1 MAKKKANT
9 FDDDFEIIVNDPLA
23 DNQNTEPENKKVVET
38 NSETK
43 TSKKENTTAP
53 KRTTK
58 SSSKKSNHDFDS
70 LRKTIL
76 EMREGG
82 IFAEKNSTVQIPV
95 KFLALIKD
103 IAAATSR
110 TSTEVATAMIKILA
124 NEMKDDILKMIEE
137 KEKKTKNILD

>member
-1 MAKKKANT
+1 MAKKSANT

-23 DNQNTEPENKKVVET
+23 TTKNTQTKPSTKRKKTMNAEST
-38 NSETK
+38 T
-43 TSKKENTTAP
+43 ENTTP
-53 KRTTK
+53 KQTK
-58 SSSKKSNHDFDS
+58 NSRKKANYDFDS
-70 LRKTIL
+70 LRKTIV

-82 IFAEKNSTVQIPV
+82 TFAEKNSTVQIPV

-110 TSTEVATAMIKILA
+110 TSTEVATAMIKIMA

>member
-38 NSETK
+38 NTETK
-43 TSKKENTTAP
+43 PIAKESTSTATKTVKSAKKKA
-53 KRTTK
+53 
-58 SSSKKSNHDFDS
+58 NHDFDS
-70 LRKTIL
+70 LRKTVL

-110 TSTEVATAMIKILA
+110 TSTEVTTAMIKIMA

>member
-1 MAKKKANT
+1 MAKKSANT
-9 FDDDFEIIVNDPLA
+9 FDDDDFEIIVNDPLA
-23 DNQNTEPENKKVVET
+23 STKTTESKTSTKRKKT
-38 NSETK
+38 MSSETTTEK
-43 TSKKENTTAP
+43 TTP
-53 KRTTK
+53 KPTK
-58 SSSKKSNHDFDS
+58 SSRKKSNYDFDS
-70 LRKTIL
+70 LRKTIV

-82 IFAEKNSTVQIPV
+82 VFTEKNSTVQIPV

-110 TSTEVATAMIKILA
+110 TSTEVATAMIKIMA